1 LYQYPSHPLNANP
14 DLTILPFSL
23 GGFAEKLKGGGDMKD
38 LTMMVTKLL
47 ESQNEIKHELARMR
61 EDVNALKPD
70 NGYHPS
76 IPTVNALGARAP
88 PL

>member
-1 LYQYPSHPLNANP
+1 
-14 DLTILPFSL
+14 
-23 GGFAEKLKGGGDMKD
+23 
-38 LTMMVTKLL
+38 MMVSKLL
-47 ESQNEIKHELARMR
+47 ESQNEIKQEMAQMR

-76 IPTVNALGARAP
+76 TPTVNALGARAS